1 MEASFLNLPT
11 FMVNA
16 SCSNRENCR
25 NLAWQRNANLCHHTI
40 ITFSSDGVPRSLSR
54 KPSCALIYQEEAT
67 CGEKIKQD
75 DQLLKPNG
83 TKVTTEEGLGIVRFL
98 KGKNFLITGATGFV
112 AKVFIEKIL
121 RTEPEVGNLYLLIR
135 SKGNVTAE
143 DRLKNEIINS
153 ELFRCVREAHGSC
166 YEDFML
172 NKLVVVD
179 GAVTGDDLGMEEK
192 VTMELSESVDVIVN
206 SAANTTFDERYDVA
220 LDINTRGP
228 YRLMKFAAKCKRL
241 KLFLHVSTAFV
252 NGQRQ
257 GRITEKPF
265 KLGDSIARERFMSTS
280 SAPSSPSSSSPSLT
294 SSLLTLDIEAELR
307 SATGNQVNLQDKQ
320 ETQRMKEFGLQM
332 ARTYGWQDTYVFTKA
347 MGEMAIESI
356 KGHVPVVIIR
366 PSVVESTSNEPFP
379 GWMEGN
385 RMMDPVILYYGK
397 GQISCFLVN
406 PKGVLDVVP
415 ADMVVNAMLAAM
427 AKHGAREK
435 PGTHVY
441 HVASSV
447 TNPLVFEDL
456 AKMLY
461 DHFSSN
467 PYVDYKGRKIE
478 VPEMKLYLSWDDF
491 SSHIW
496 RDFMEKPG
504 NLAAKSSSPKF
515 SRRIKNVLLK
525 SVEQAKNLAKIYEP
539 YTFYG
544 GRFDNSNTQQLM
556 EEMSEEERKAFGFDV
571 ADIGWKDYI
580 INVHIPGLRSFVMK
594 GRGTS
599 KHS

>member
-1 MEASFLNLPT
+1 MEANFLKST

-16 SCSNRENCR
+16 SCSKRGNCR
-25 NLAWQRNANLCHHTI
+25 KLPWKKDTNLCHHTI
-40 ITFSSDGVPRSLSR
+40 ITFRSHGVPHLQYKKSTGTF
-54 KPSCALIYQEEAT
+54 IYQEEAT
-67 CGEKIKQD
+67 SEKIKQD

-83 TKVTTEEGLGIVRFL
+83 TKMMMTQEGIGIVRFL

-153 ELFRCVREAHGSC
+153 ELFRCVRETHGSN

-179 GAVTGDDLGMEEK
+179 GAVTDDDLGMEEA
-192 VTMELSESVDVIVN
+192 VAMELSEIVDVIVN

-228 YRLMKFAAKCKRL
+228 YRLMKFAAKCTRL

-252 NGQRQ
+252 NGQRK
-257 GRITEKPF
+257 GRITEQPF
-265 KLGDSIARERFMSTS
+265 KLGDSIARERFRSSS
-280 SAPSSPSSSSPSLT
+280 SAPLSTSNSSPSLR
-294 SSLLTLDIEAELR
+294 SSLLKLDVEAEIESALR
-307 SATGNQVNLQDKQ
+307 NPVNLQDKQ
-320 ETQRMKEFGLQM
+320 ETQKMKEFGLEM
-332 ARTYGWQDTYVFTKA
+332 AKTYGWQDTYAFTKA
-347 MGEMAIESI
+347 MGEMAIEII
-356 KGHVPVVIIR
+356 KGDVPVVIIR

-406 PKGVLDVVP
+406 PKGVIDVVP

-427 AKHGAREK
+427 AKHGAKGK

-447 TNPLVFEDL
+447 TNPLIFEDL

-461 DHFSSN
+461 DHFSSS
-467 PYVDYKGRKIE
+467 PYVDYKGRKIG
-478 VPEMKLYLSWDDF
+478 VPEMKLYVSWDDF
-491 SSHIW
+491 SDHIW
-496 RDFMEKPG
+496 RDFMERPG
-504 NLAAKSSSPKF
+504 NLAAKSSAKL
-515 SRRIKNVLLK
+515 SRRIENVLLK

-539 YTFYG
+539 YSFYR

-571 ADIGWKDYI
+571 VNINWKDYI
-580 INVHIPGLRSFVMK
+580 INVHIPGLRSYVMK

-599 KHS
+599 KRP